1 MLEGFRGLHSQSR
14 LLRFLAILAVV
25 PHAHIF
31 LETATDSG
39 DDDDDDE
46 GGDMW
51 GGPAVMRMV
60 DNDGDDDRV
69 DAGGEDL
76 G

>member
-31 LETATDSG
+31 LETATDSVMMMMMMMRVVICG
-39 DDDDDDE
+39 E
-46 GGDMW
+46 GQ
-51 GGPAVMRMV
+51 R
-60 DNDGDDDRV
+60 
-69 DAGGEDL
+69 
-76 G
+76 

>member
-14 LLRFLAILAVV
+14 LFRVLAILAVV

-39 DDDDDDE
+39 DDDDDDDDDDDE

-51 GGPAVMRMV
+51 
-60 DNDGDDDRV
+60 
-69 DAGGEDL
+69 
-76 G
+76 